1 MSLAILPLCHD
12 MCVVRS
18 VAFVRLF
25 FCNPRLPLEGG
36 DCRRRAAMPVTLGE
50 HAGAAASCPDASS
63 FGTDTGRGGPTT
75 KKTPALN

>member
-1 MSLAILPLCHD
+1 LPPQSGDAFVLLFLFFFFKKKTMSLAI
-12 MCVVRS
+12 
-18 VAFVRLF
+18 
-25 FCNPRLPLEGG
+25 LPLEGG